1 MYRSKI
7 RLTLCS
13 HSPYSITF
21 PWLSSIDLVFIRF
34 CVKTRMK
41 TQGRSNREGGGGG
54 GGLQPPNNLLII
66 ILFSKFCRPLSILS
80 FINFKRLHYP
90 WQTARN
96 EDITHSF
103 LQLILVIQYIV
114 NKIRLRLF
122 LYYQIVNFD
131 ILKRCFLTIR
141 ILSKSSPK
149 SRKWH
154 FRDSRFK
161 NFLGPSALAF
171 APPTKKS
178 FLRPWNATETTPCGL
193 IIVRMRGKKI
203 FQ

>member
-34 CVKTRMK
+34 CVKTWMK
-41 TQGRSNREGGGGG
+41 TQGRSNRRGG
-54 GGLQPPNNLLII
+54 GGLQPPNSLLII

-90 WQTARN
+90 WQTAKN

-161 NFLGPSALAF
+161 NFL
-171 APPTKKS
+171 
-178 FLRPWNATETTPCGL
+178 RPWNATETTPCGL
-193 IIVRMRGKKI
+193 IIVRMRGQKI